1 MKKKTEEINPFLDNL
16 EIACNFR
23 SSYNSSPTGH
33 SHNISHKL
41 FDSGHYTEV
50 YHESLLP
57 MMILLSGSSP
67 TLVVYIITKL
77 GYGSEKIELNPDKVC
92 DLCKF
97 SYATYKRALEQL
109 KDLSIIVKSNRKN
122 TYWINPNLFFRGSR
136 IKAFPKNLNIP
147 ELPKMNVPIK
157 PENNK

>member
-23 SSYNSSPTGH
+23 SSYNKSPTGH
-33 SHNISHKL
+33 SYNISHKL

-50 YHESLLP
+50 YHESLLS
-57 MMILLSGSSP
+57 MMLLLNGSSP

-109 KDLSIIVKSNRKN
+109 KDLSIIVKSNRRN

-136 IKAFPKNLNIP
+136 MKAFPDNLKIP
-147 ELPKMNVPIK
+147 ELPNMTKPITT
-157 PENNK
+157 ENNQ